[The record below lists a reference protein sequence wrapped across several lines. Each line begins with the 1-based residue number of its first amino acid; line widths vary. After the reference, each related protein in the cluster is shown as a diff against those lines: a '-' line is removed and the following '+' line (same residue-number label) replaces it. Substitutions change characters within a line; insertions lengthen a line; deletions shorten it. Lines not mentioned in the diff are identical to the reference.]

1 MHSDNHIHGTCWW
14 AYEMTSASLS
24 FFLYKQ
30 LPSGRDMSALFD
42 RISAWDIIRLLFT
55 YFTPLMKL
63 IRSINFAFIIYIH
76 FFFIRRYFFL
86 LQLIYT
92 RIQYGNINI
101 SRFLSYENND
111 EAEYFQ

>member
-30 LPSGRDMSALFD
+30 LPSGRDMSALLD
-42 RISAWDIIRLLFT
+42 RISAWDIIRFLFT

-76 FFFIRRYFFL
+76 FFFDTQIFL
-86 LQLIYT
+86 PAPTNLYSHTIW
-92 RIQYGNINI
+92 
-101 SRFLSYENND
+101 
-111 EAEYFQ
+111 